1 MVFQRHRKYLFE
13 NINQLCGLKPRYLN
27 KSTVFL
33 LRKSKSSIH
42 LELCVDHVDVTWHR
56 HVLFTFSVKLAR
68 EKKHAY
74 NARGR
79 GEGISAGDSDFN
91 CTPYCYEQL
100 PEVPEFNDPC
110 HKPAGYQCSRL
121 KLW

>member
-56 HVLFTFSVKLAR
+56 HVLFTFSVKLAG

-91 CTPYCYEQL
+91 CTLIVMSNYLRSQSSMTHVINQQDISAL
-100 PEVPEFNDPC
+100 D
-110 HKPAGYQCSRL
+110 
-121 KLW
+121 